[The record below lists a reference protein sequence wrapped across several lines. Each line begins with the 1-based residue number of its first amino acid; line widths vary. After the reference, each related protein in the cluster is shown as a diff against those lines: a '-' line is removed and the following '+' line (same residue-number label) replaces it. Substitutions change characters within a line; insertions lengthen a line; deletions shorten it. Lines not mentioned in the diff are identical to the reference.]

1 MEETDV
7 DYHNSLAFLH
17 LLVNIMEVF
26 QSVWDLK
33 EVIFA
38 FLELM

>member
-1 MEETDV
+1 V